1 MARVPYVS
9 DAEASEQV
17 RLFFEG
23 CRELIG
29 RVPHSMRAYAR
40 SPHVATWF
48 LPFLVTLQREGAGG
62 LLDGRTKEL
71 AILKTSMVNGCAY

>member
-23 CRELIG
+23 CRDLIG
-29 RVPHSMRAYAR
+29 RVPRSMRVYAR
-40 SPHVATWF
+40 SPNVATWF

-71 AILKTSMVNGCAY
+71 AILKTSAVNGCAY